1 MNPLPL
7 PFNCHLTQPPSTS
20 TDIFD
25 SYTAITLQRRTTIR
39 YVTAKKQ
46 SSAAFTVF
54 CTTTSS
60 FLILSTKHSMPR
72 SQAFK
77 PSCFLACFD
86 LLL

>member
-1 MNPLPL
+1 MNPLLLPL
-7 PFNCHLTQPPSTS
+7 NFHLTQPPSTS

-46 SSAAFTVF
+46 SSACIHSILPAPH
-54 CTTTSS
+54 SS

-72 SQAFK
+72 AAK
-77 PSCFLACFD
+77 PLSPPVF
-86 LLL
+86 